1 MITTE
6 YLLSQ
11 RQFLK
16 DLRIIQRDYDFSE
29 NILKLRKIVVFVW
42 PRRVGKTYLMFQFL
56 KQLIDKK
63 LVKWDDVIY
72 IDFSIWKNEEIDF
85 FDLDE
90 KINQVCD
97 NRPFLIFDEIQDISN
112 WEKLVLY
119 FYSRWYNIFIS
130 WSNSKVLSS
139 ELATQFRGRVW
150 QYFVYPLTFQEFLR
164 FKWKQFRKKFSFKQK
179 AEYRKLFLDY
189 LIWGNFPEIT
199 MISLDFDKMT
209 WLKDFFDIIIL
220 NDVMERYKITNE
232 YVLRYLAKRIIKS
245 IGKQVSLSKIYNDL
259 KSQGVK
265 VGPNSVYEYFQYLQN
280 VFFVNVLENYFKWWR
295 KSKVYLFN
303 PGIIQI
309 FNPWK
314 DLWQRFENIIYLYL
328 IVKFW
333 KVFYKSNWWEIDFY
347 IPDEDLNIQV
357 CWNLSEE
364 NLNREIKP
372 LLKQKWEKI
381 LVYFEKNIWS
391 KVVSNDVK
399 ILSFFEFLINLN
411 F

>member
-1 MITTE
+1 MITIE

-11 RQFLK
+11 RQLLK
-16 DLRIIQRDYDFSE
+16 DLKIIQRDYSFSE
-29 NILKLRKIVVFVW
+29 DILKLRKIVVFVW
-42 PRRVGKTYLMFQFL
+42 PRRVWKTYLMFQFL

-63 LVKWDDVIY
+63 LVNWDNVIY
-72 IDFSIWKNEEIDF
+72 IDFSIWKNEEINF

-90 KINQVCD
+90 KINQVCIGI
-97 NRPFLIFDEIQDISN
+97 PFLIFDEVQDVLN
-112 WEKLVLY
+112 REKLVLY
-119 FYSRWYNIFIS
+119 FYSRWYNIFVS

-139 ELATQFRGRVW
+139 ELATQFRWRVW

-164 FKWKQFRKKFSFKQK
+164 FKWKQFNKNISFKQK
-179 AEYRKLFLDY
+179 GEYKKLFLEY
-189 LIWGNFPEIT
+189 IIWWNFPEISV
-199 MISLDFDKMT
+199 IDSDFDKLT
-209 WLKDFFDIIIL
+209 WLKDFFDVIIL
-220 NDVMERYKITNE
+220 NDVMERYNLTNE
-232 YVLRYLAKRIIKS
+232 YVLRYLSKKAIKS
-245 IGKQVSLSKIYNDL
+245 IGKQINLSKIYNDL

-280 VFFVNVLENYFKWWR
+280 VFFITILENYFKWWR

-303 PGIIQI
+303 PGLIQI

-328 IVKFW
+328 VAKFW

-357 CWNLSEE
+357 CWELSEE
-364 NLNREIKP
+364 NITRETEP
-372 LLKQKWEKI
+372 LLKQKWEKVLI
-381 LVYFEKNIWS
+381 YFEKNIWNNLVPKS
-391 KVVSNDVK
+391 IKVLD
-399 ILSFFEFLINLN
+399 FFQFLN